1 MGLKLIKFIFF
12 GNYFIG
18 LLALAL
24 TVEATLQLHMPFNSL
39 SYYAMLFTAPIVY
52 YTYAYMGAT
61 NSQFSSNPRT
71 QWYATHRNFIKWSQL
86 ILTGITGLLI
96 LYSGIRYYPGILH
109 LPLQYWITIFIVLGV
124 AVLYYGLVPVFFFN
138 LNLRNTGWLKPFVIG
153 FVWAATVNL
162 LPLIVWKIESF
173 PGMESVKSV
182 QSITGMEPGRAV
194 QENGIWIFLFIKN
207 WMFCTVNAIMFD
219 MKDYAIDS
227 NSQLKTFVVRIGLK
241 KTIFYVLIPLLI
253 TGMFSLLIFAWYN
266 NFAVLRIVLNLI
278 PFVLTAVVAWSMNK
292 RKKIFYYLIVIDG
305 LILLK
310 ALCGIAAM
318 ELVRF

>member
-18 LLALAL
+18 LLAVAL
-24 TVEATLQLHMPFNSL
+24 TVEATLQLQMPFNSM
-39 SYYAMLFTAPIVY
+39 SYYAMLFIAPIVY

-61 NSQFSSNPRT
+61 NSRFSSNPRT
-71 QWYATHRNFIKWSQL
+71 QWYATHQGFIRWSQL
-86 ILTGITGLLI
+86 VLTAITGLLV
-96 LYSGIRYYPGILH
+96 LYSVIRYYPGILH
-109 LPLQYWITIFIVLGV
+109 LPLYYWITIFVLLAV

-162 LPLIVWKIESF
+162 LPLIVLKIERF
-173 PGMESVKSV
+173 DGVTTA
-182 QSITGMEPGRAV
+182 TGLEHGAAV
-194 QENGIWIFLFIKN
+194 PENAIWVFLFIKN

-278 PFVLTAVVAWSMNK
+278 PFVLTATVAWSMNK

-318 ELVRF
+318 ELIRF